1 MRIRASSFVTIQNIR
16 PSTPGDGI
24 SVRSDRIMQRIKI
37 THNTRYLYP
46 ERVRFLEHKLHLRP
60 REGHDIR
67 IESSGLRITPDYRIS
82 WQRDVY
88 GNSVAIVTFD
98 GAHQSLELVSTVVV
112 EHYEGPV
119 ASLALAAQARQ
130 FPFAYDPMEQID
142 LVPYQT
148 AVFGAD
154 QAHVK
159 SWTQHIWRPGSV
171 TDTMDFLDALNRRI
185 AREIGYV
192 VRDEPGVQSPAR
204 TMSRG
209 KGSCRDVATLFI
221 EACRGCGLASR
232 FVSGYLVSSA
242 AVEDLATTHAWA
254 EVYLPGTGWRGF
266 DSTGGQLVGGDH
278 IAVAVHRHPEA
289 IPPVSGSFIG
299 PAEPKP
305 TMEVQVHVERL

>member
-1 MRIRASSFVTIQNIR
+1 VH
-16 PSTPGDGI
+16 
-24 SVRSDRIMQRIKI
+24 QR
-37 THNTRYLYP
+37 
-46 ERVRFLEHKLHLRP
+46 
-60 REGHDIR
+60 
-67 IESSGLRITPDYRIS
+67 
-82 WQRDVY
+82 
-88 GNSVAIVTFD
+88 
-98 GAHQSLELVSTVVV
+98 LELVSTVVV

-119 ASLALAAQARQ
+119 DSLALAAQARQ

-154 QAHVK
+154 QPHVEG
-159 SWTQHIWRPGSV
+159 WIRDIWQPGSV
-171 TDTMDFLDALNRRI
+171 TGTMDFLDALNQRI
-185 AREIGYV
+185 ATEISYI

-204 TMSRG
+204 TVSRG

-221 EACRGCGLASR
+221 EACRSCGLASR

-299 PAEPKP
+299 PTELKP
-305 TMEVQVHVERL
+305 IMEVQVQVQRL